1 MTHRVFVY
9 GSLRRGQ
16 GNNRLLY
23 TSEFVGNATVC
34 GTLYSLGG
42 FPGLRIDDSE
52 GDVVGEVWQVDDATL
67 ADLDRLE
74 GVAVGFYERRKWRV
88 KIEGKLRSAWLYEIA
103 EEHIVGQP
111 VVAGGDWAAYRRAAL
126 NSMQAR

>member
-23 TSEFVGNATVC
+23 ASEFVGNATVC

-67 ADLDRLE
+67 AELDRLE

-103 EEHIVGQP
+103 EEHTVGQP
-111 VVAGGDWAAYRRAAL
+111 VIAGGDWSRHLRSCRPADWR
-126 NSMQAR
+126 